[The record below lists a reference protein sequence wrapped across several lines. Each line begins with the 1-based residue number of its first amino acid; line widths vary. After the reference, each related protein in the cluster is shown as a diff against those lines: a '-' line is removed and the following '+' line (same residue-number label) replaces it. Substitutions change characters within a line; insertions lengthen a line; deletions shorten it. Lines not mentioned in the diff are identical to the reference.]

1 MTVVY
6 EDEWLLVI
14 DKPAGLPTQAPDG
27 GGDNL
32 FDRLRAAR
40 PYVGLHHRL
49 DAGASGLVLFSLDP
63 SVNAAITRAFREHSI
78 DRRYQAILA
87 GWVDGGRWERPID
100 RQPARTDVEVA
111 GRGGGRTAV
120 VLTLSTGRRHQIRIH
135 AALAGA
141 PVLGDRR
148 YGDEASRRFSRLAL
162 HAARLSWVHP
172 RSGAPMSWE
181 APLPPDL
188 TGAWDAVVR
197 SSAG

>member
-1 MTVVY
+1 MTTVVY
-6 EDEWLLVI
+6 EDDGLLVVA
-14 DKPAGLPTQAPDG
+14 KPAGLPTQAPDG

-49 DAGASGLVLFSLDP
+49 DSGASGLVLFTLDP
-63 SVNAAITRAFREHSI
+63 ALNGAVSDLFRAHRI

-87 GWVDGGRWERPID
+87 GWVEDGAWERPID
-100 RQPARTDVEVA
+100 GKPARTDVTVA

-120 VLTLSTGRRHQIRIH
+120 ALALHTGRRHQIRIH

-148 YGDEASRRFSRLAL
+148 YGDESSRRFPRLAL
-162 HAARLSWVHP
+162 HAASLSLADP
-172 RSGAPMSWE
+172 RTGAPIALS

-188 TGAWDAVVR
+188 AGAWEAIVTR
-197 SSAG
+197 RT